1 MITFYCCVL
10 WCCQLEIAL
19 TTCLANIQMKDDPV
33 LKLYPGMRV
42 MLTENKDV
50 IGGTDP
56 RLSRISSHHGWSNS
70 TRWKAKDREVTLGV
84 RKCAFDLCWRSGKL
98 CRAASTL
105 TNEEEGISDMCKLE
119 LVALVSMMYETIAE
133 CSELLELE
141 LVSGVKEKMRL
152 NKEKYDEQ
160 ECKVSNRILMQNTL

>member
-1 MITFYCCVL
+1 MLC
-10 WCCQLEIAL
+10 CCQLEIVL
-19 TTCLANIQMKDDPV
+19 TTCLANNQMKDGHW
-33 LKLYPGMRV
+33 Y
-42 MLTENKDV
+42 
-50 IGGTDP
+50 
-56 RLSRISSHHGWSNS
+56 
-70 TRWKAKDREVTLGV
+70 TREAKEREVTPGA
-84 RKCAFDLCWRSGKL
+84 RKCAFDLCWHSGKL

-105 TNEEEGISDMCKLE
+105 TNEEEGISDMRKQE